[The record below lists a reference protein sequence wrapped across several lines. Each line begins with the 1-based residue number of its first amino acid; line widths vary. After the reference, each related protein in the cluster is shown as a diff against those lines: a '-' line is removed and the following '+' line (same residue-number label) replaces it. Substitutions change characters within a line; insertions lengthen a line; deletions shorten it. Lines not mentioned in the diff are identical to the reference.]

1 MPAPKEQSRAV
12 PAVAL
17 LLAWIVP
24 GAGHL
29 YVGRWRTAAFG
40 LVAVAALF
48 ALGVHFTEGRAF
60 EFLDPELRG
69 PVSLALT
76 PEIGCLGALLWHH
89 STYGFGLGPPVG
101 LPSPMPA
108 GIHLG
113 ALLTAL
119 AGLLNIALC
128 IDAHVVA
135 RAAPRAGV
143 RAPALL
149 VAAGWAIPGLG
160 HMLQGRRA
168 RAVIVFV
175 LVVGLFAYGTHLAE
189 GANLSRER
197 HFYYWAAQLLAGLPL
212 IVAEAVQGHPDFT
225 RALPSGDTGLLLVS
239 LAGLF
244 NAVLLIDVY
253 GWQEARLLGRN
264 PRERDLPDAG
274 EPSAHTPA
282 HHTAPQ
288 PLAAPA
294 STPPPAPPA
303 QPAQPTPRTPP
314 PLIFPG
320 DSPLAPPR
328 P

>member
-1 MPAPKEQSRAV
+1 
-12 PAVAL
+12 
-17 LLAWIVP
+17 
-24 GAGHL
+24 
-29 YVGRWRTAAFG
+29 
-40 LVAVAALF
+40 
-48 ALGVHFTEGRAF
+48 
-60 EFLDPELRG
+60 
-69 PVSLALT
+69 
-76 PEIGCLGALLWHH
+76 
-89 STYGFGLGPPVG
+89 
-101 LPSPMPA
+101 MPA

-253 GWQEARLLGRN
+253 GWQEARLTGRN
-264 PRERDLPDAG
+264 PRERDLANAG
-274 EPSAHTPA
+274 ETSAHATPA
-282 HHTAPQ
+282 
-288 PLAAPA
+288 PLAPPAPSPA
-294 STPPPAPPA
+294 PPAPSPAPPAPPPAPPA
-303 QPAQPTPRTPP
+303 PPTPGTPP

-320 DSPLAPPR
+320 DSSLAPPR